1 MTNKFAIEMIGLDG
15 VEYKDVTRK
24 DIKTRKPFDIMVNT
38 AGSEMTMEQVEK
50 RNKLTFLQNNKQN
63 PIVNPQVAIEM
74 EATIAGFNHD
84 EVKALLD
91 KDYGNAELMSECA
104 RDIQNIIGG
113 KKVEPNEAA
122 NTAYAQKLLDFMRD
136 NRENLNDEQYGK
148 LVIYMEEI
156 QPIISRNMARGL
168 NQELINGGM
177 PSLGANAMNDVA

>member
-1 MTNKFAIEMIGLDG
+1 
-15 VEYKDVTRK
+15 
-24 DIKTRKPFDIMVNT
+24 
-38 AGSEMTMEQVEK
+38 
-50 RNKLTFLQNNKQN
+50 
-63 PIVNPQVAIEM
+63 
-74 EATIAGFNHD
+74 
-84 EVKALLD
+84 
-91 KDYGNAELMSECA
+91 MSECA

-177 PSLGANAMNDVA
+177 PSL